1 MSAISPVDLD
11 LEAEAGDEKYE
22 GLHTYDHEDEYELP
36 ALIPAEHQ
44 GYGAGKLGLSEV
56 KFGVCVSKHVGKQCP
71 IMRPIVFNPWTT
83 LIGFGTLLGFA
94 LWCINDP
101 INSKIQLSI
110 WQSWVTKQF
119 TWFYIGSQDVWIIFL
134 FFVYWYY
141 GDRKLGSDKDRPEF
155 DNVAY
160 FSMLFS
166 CGVAVGMFVY
176 GTAEPLYHY
185 DYWLKQRFNG
195 GTAVTDNDKANFA
208 ILTTI
213 FHWGFHGFCVYCLVA
228 LQMGLMA
235 YRKNLP
241 MTMRSC
247 FYPLFGKHTFGW
259 IGTMIDGFSIVT
271 IVAGVCTSLGLGAIQ
286 IRRGLDG
293 MGVVP
298 PEGWTA
304 DDQLLGIIWGITL
317 LATISLLT
325 GLHVGI
331 KFISQLA
338 FFGGVFILLIVLFLG
353 HTSFFLN
360 TMVQQTGYYLQYS
373 MTQLGWH
380 TDAFAQLGYGEGGA
394 PDMLGASKAGQ
405 AYGGAPSF
413 MDGWTIFYW
422 GWWIAWSPFVGMF
435 IARISR
441 GRTIKEVVLYTMTG
455 PLLFAIVWF
464 SVFGGAAIQME
475 NQAQML
481 WKAGAELYNDPSYF
495 QAGQGLNAE
504 YNFAATYASFPA
516 AAGKTGFGSNCGKI
530 NITETGKFKGYC
542 HPAGSGIINNKGC
555 IPFGHKTASDLKT
568 GEPKVGAQYT
578 VVKNAAYFYSDPTT
592 YMAGQGCGA
601 CFVQQAQFG
610 NATFDETGTVQT
622 GGVTGCQ
629 LWLQNQAADVTIS
642 KCPFWI
648 KSWKA
653 DTGLSPQCL
662 FTDYD
667 QEASWYNVVGQYY
680 TVGPFL
686 QGISIITLVFY
697 FVTSS
702 DSGSYVVDTLAS
714 NGRDEQNPIQR
725 LLWAAVEG
733 LVATGLVLGGAGN
746 EDTSAKNV
754 LKALQAASICCGL
767 PFTFMLCF
775 MMPALW
781 YGLKEEDSMKK
792 KKHFAVPIYGG
803 IFDAME
809 WLFSFGACHF
819 PGLEVWCD
827 TVTATALPF
836 MKIYQIYEQFEMSEK
851 SPICCGT
858 TKLYSMFLAF
868 CDLFCQLCWLIPVF
882 FEVRS
887 GFWGIAW
894 AMYVGHACII
904 TMIRTHTRQQLYID
918 GNIIED
924 FLSSF
929 FMYPMV
935 LYQCETE
942 IRNYNRA
949 KAGKLK

>member
-101 INSKIQLSI
+101 INSKMQLSI

-653 DTGLSPQCL
+653 DTGKKSKKWRCLCTTCEVGGRYLLTRMPGNVVLVLKSHQFFFLCL
-662 FTDYD
+662 FFSSLFFIQIFIQIGQIGHRTLTSMFIYRLRSRSELV
-667 QEASWYNVVGQYY
+667 QRSWTILHGWSLFARYFDHYSGLLFRHILRFGFLRGRYIGLQRKRRTKSNSTFVVGSRGRTCCDGSRPWWCWQRRHVRQKCLESPASRFHLLRSSFYIH
-680 TVGPFL
+680 V
-686 QGISIITLVFY
+686 VFY
-697 FVTSS
+697 DACLVVRFERGRQYEEKETFCSS
-702 DSGSYVVDTLAS
+702 NL
-714 NGRDEQNPIQR
+714 R
-725 LLWAAVEG
+725 
-733 LVATGLVLGGAGN
+733 
-746 EDTSAKNV
+746 
-754 LKALQAASICCGL
+754 
-767 PFTFMLCF
+767 
-775 MMPALW
+775 W
-781 YGLKEEDSMKK
+781 Y
-792 KKHFAVPIYGG
+792 F
-803 IFDAME
+803 
-809 WLFSFGACHF
+809 
-819 PGLEVWCD
+819 
-827 TVTATALPF
+827 
-836 MKIYQIYEQFEMSEK
+836 
-851 SPICCGT
+851 
-858 TKLYSMFLAF
+858 
-868 CDLFCQLCWLIPVF
+868 
-882 FEVRS
+882 
-887 GFWGIAW
+887 
-894 AMYVGHACII
+894 
-904 TMIRTHTRQQLYID
+904 
-918 GNIIED
+918 
-924 FLSSF
+924 
-929 FMYPMV
+929 
-935 LYQCETE
+935 
-942 IRNYNRA
+942 
-949 KAGKLK
+949 